1 VRRFSD
7 DVVGNVRP
15 RLFILLGAVSFV
27 FLIACVNVANLLLA
41 RGGGRAREMAIRAAL
56 GAERRRL
63 VRQLLTESGVLALA
77 GGAAGVALAFGL
89 VRGLVAASPPNVPR
103 IDEARI
109 DGAVLLFTLVAAT
122 LCSLLVGLVPALR
135 SVSPMLSS
143 TLRESGRG
151 VGQTRTRERTRGVLV
166 GGEVALALALLTGA
180 GLLLRTAWKINHVDP
195 GFDGNHVITARVLV
209 PLSRHPDLASGV
221 RKYGAIRDAAAR
233 TPGVESSALTSAVPL
248 GPSLQAGVGA
258 EGQPLTDG
266 ARLITAVRMVSP
278 NYFGTLRIR
287 LLVGRDF
294 TDHDDGNAPLV
305 AIVNETMARKFWPGQ
320 QAVGKRIEG
329 MDPSHRHLM
338 EVVGV
343 VADPRNSS
351 LDQTPVPEFYI
362 PFEQMPPSLW
372 GAIQASMVIAARTA
386 PASPFPGTIVRA
398 IRRAV
403 DSVDPSLPIAD
414 IATMDDV
421 VKTSRAQARF
431 NTLLLSV
438 FGVVALLLASVGVYG
453 VVAYAVR
460 QRTREIAL
468 RMALGATGT
477 GVAALLVRRALIPV
491 GLGAAVGIALAA
503 ATSRLLRDQLYG
515 VAPGDLTTMSAVTTL
530 LLIVSLA
537 AVCIPA
543 WRAMRISPARALV
556 D

>member
-1 VRRFSD
+1 
-7 DVVGNVRP
+7 
-15 RLFILLGAVSFV
+15 
-27 FLIACVNVANLLLA
+27 
-41 RGGGRAREMAIRAAL
+41 
-56 GAERRRL
+56 
-63 VRQLLTESGVLALA
+63 
-77 GGAAGVALAFGL
+77 
-89 VRGLVAASPPNVPR
+89 
-103 IDEARI
+103 
-109 DGAVLLFTLVAAT
+109 
-122 LCSLLVGLVPALR
+122 
-135 SVSPMLSS
+135 
-143 TLRESGRG
+143 
-151 VGQTRTRERTRGVLV
+151 
-166 GGEVALALALLTGA
+166 
-180 GLLLRTAWKINHVDP
+180 
-195 GFDGNHVITARVLV
+195 
-209 PLSRHPDLASGV
+209 
-221 RKYGAIRDAAAR
+221 
-233 TPGVESSALTSAVPL
+233 
-248 GPSLQAGVGA
+248 
-258 EGQPLTDG
+258 
-266 ARLITAVRMVSP
+266 
-278 NYFGTLRIR
+278 
-287 LLVGRDF
+287 
-294 TDHDDGNAPLV
+294 
-305 AIVNETMARKFWPGQ
+305 
-320 QAVGKRIEG
+320 

-386 PASPFPGTIVRA
+386 PTSPFPGTIVRA